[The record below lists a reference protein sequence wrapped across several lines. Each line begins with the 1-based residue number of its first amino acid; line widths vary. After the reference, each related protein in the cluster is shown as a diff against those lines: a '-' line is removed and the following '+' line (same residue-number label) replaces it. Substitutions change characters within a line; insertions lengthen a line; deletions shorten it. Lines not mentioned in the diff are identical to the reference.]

1 MAELA
6 FLAAAFLSEII
17 GTVAGFGSSTIFL
30 PLALFFV
37 DFKTALV
44 LVAFFHLSG
53 NIGRITFFRK
63 FIDFKIALAFGVPS
77 IILSAV
83 GAYLATQLSPYVF
96 KIILGVFLMI
106 FSIMSLSKHN
116 IKLPS
121 KRSSILVG
129 GALSGFLAGFVGTG
143 GVLRGAFLTAINLA
157 KNKYI
162 ATAAAVA
169 MMTDL
174 ARIPVYISGGFLA
187 QEFHYY
193 IPTLFVVAVA
203 GSYIGKKIVTA
214 IPQKSFRKVVL
225 VSIFL
230 VSVKFVL
237 DGLGGL

>member
-1 MAELA
+1 MVELTL
-6 FLAAAFLSEII
+6 LAAAFISEII
-17 GTVAGFGSSTIFL
+17 GTAVGFGSSTIFL

-63 FIDFKIALAFGVPS
+63 FIDFKIALSFGVPS
-77 IILSAV
+77 IILSMA
-83 GAYLATQLSPYVF
+83 GAYLATQLSPSVF
-96 KIILGVFLMI
+96 RIILGAFLII

-121 KRSSILVG
+121 KGPSILIG
-129 GALSGFLAGFVGTG
+129 GALSGFLAGLVGTG
-143 GVLRGAFLTAINLA
+143 GVLRGAFLTAVNLA
-157 KNKYI
+157 KNRYV

-174 ARIPVYISGGFLA
+174 ARIPVYVSSGFLA
-187 QEFHYY
+187 REFHYY
-193 IPTLFVVAVA
+193 IPMLFLVAVA
-203 GSYIGKKIVTA
+203 GSYIGKKIVSA
-214 IPQKSFRKVVL
+214 IPQKIFRKVVL
-225 VSIFL
+225 VAIFL

-237 DGLGGL
+237 DGLGG